1 MEELLEVVERPMP
14 SQGPFAGAAVTLQIP
29 RRAEVRAARRLQA
42 RKVGRLVRHI
52 DLWSL
57 LKVVLLFYLCLLMVG
72 AVAGALVWRVLTRA
86 GTIGSIEGFVEQI
99 FVLDSFRFD
108 GGEIFRIG
116 LLGGLVGVLV
126 LSLLTVLAGML
137 FNLISDLTG
146 GVRLSVVEL
155 ESARPATHRRS
166 G

>member
-1 MEELLEVVERPMP
+1 MLEVVERAAVAEGA
-14 SQGPFAGAAVTLQIP
+14 SQGTGATLRVP

-57 LKVVLLFYLCLLMVG
+57 LKVVLLFYVCLLMVG

-99 FVLDSFRFD
+99 FVLEDFRFD
-108 GGEIFRIG
+108 GGQIFRIG

-146 GVRLSVVEL
+146 GIRLSVVEL
-155 ESARPATHRRS
+155 ESARPVTHRPSR
-166 G
+166 